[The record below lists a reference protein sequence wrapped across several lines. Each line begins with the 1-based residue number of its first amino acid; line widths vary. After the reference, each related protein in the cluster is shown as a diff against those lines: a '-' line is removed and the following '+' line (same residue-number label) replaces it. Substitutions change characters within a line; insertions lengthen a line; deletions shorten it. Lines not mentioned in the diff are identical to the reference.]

1 MNILQLNNSQYQKP
15 IFRARKKENTS
26 FEKLQFTP
34 IEKEYNDVLLQ
45 LHSVN
50 SNIYTQKQ
58 NLRHFYSAQDKYDYQ
73 ELLKEGRKLQ
83 AKLKRIAKK
92 YNMQANDLD
101 FSIGVKKE
109 YNWLAPKIFRAQTR
123 EELQKVIDFISSQSI
138 YRKVQEMLDQLIKQK
153 KFKK

>member
-15 IFRARKKENTS
+15 IFRARKQENTS

-34 IEKEYNDVLLQ
+34 IEKEYNDVLVQ

-58 NLRHFYSAQDKYDYQ
+58 NLHHFYSAQDKYDYQ
-73 ELLKEGRKLQ
+73 ELLKECRKLQ

-92 YNMQANDLD
+92 YNMQADDLD

-109 YNWLAPKIFRAQTR
+109 YNLLAPKIYRAQTQ
-123 EELQKVIDFISSQSI
+123 EELQKVIDFISSKRI

-153 KFKK
+153 KF

>member
-1 MNILQLNNSQYQKP
+1 MNILPLNTLQYQKP

-34 IEKEYNDVLLQ
+34 IEKEYNDVLVQ

-58 NLRHFYSAQDKYDYQ
+58 NLHHFYSAQDKYDYQ
-73 ELLKEGRKLQ
+73 ELLKECRKLE

-92 YNMQANDLD
+92 YNMQPEELGL
-101 FSIGVKKE
+101 SIGIKKE
-109 YNWLAPKIFRAQTR
+109 YNLLAPKIFRAQTK
-123 EELQKVIDFISSQSI
+123 EELKKVTDFISSKRI
-138 YRKVQEMLDQLIKQK
+138 YRQVQEMLDQLIKQK